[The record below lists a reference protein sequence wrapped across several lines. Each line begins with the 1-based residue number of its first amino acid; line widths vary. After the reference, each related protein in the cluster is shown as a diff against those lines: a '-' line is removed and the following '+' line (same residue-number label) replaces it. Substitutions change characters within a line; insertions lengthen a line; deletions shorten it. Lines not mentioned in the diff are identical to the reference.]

1 MGTAQKLKEKALLY
15 KVKAKKD
22 PLAFGEL
29 YDHYIDKIYRFI
41 FFKVG
46 TKEEA
51 EDLTGDVFL
60 KTWHYLIDASHA
72 EVRSFSGLVYTVA
85 RSTLIDF
92 YRKKSKRQEC
102 SIDQIADIEMVK
114 EDAALAMISN
124 SHDMKDIFA
133 AIKTMK
139 QNYQEV
145 ILLRYMD
152 DLSIGEIAEVI
163 GKNAINTRVL
173 LHRAL
178 KLLQRMIQEQRG
190 DVHK

>member
-51 EDLTGDVFL
+51 EDLTSDVFL
-60 KTWHYLIDASHA
+60 KTWHYLTDARHTT
-72 EVRSFSGLVYTVA
+72 VKSFSGLVYTVA

-102 SIDQIADIEMVK
+102 SIDQIADIEIVK
-114 EDAALAMISN
+114 EDTTLAMISD
-124 SHDMKDIFA
+124 SHDIKDIFA

-145 ILLRYMD
+145 ILLRFMD
-152 DLSIGEIAEVI
+152 DLTIGEIAEVI
-163 GKNAINTRVL
+163 GKNNINTRVL

-178 KLLQRMIQEQRG
+178 KLLQSI
-190 DVHK
+190 VHKKRED